1 MLFVVV
7 DVVAG
12 VTVVAALAVL
22 APWYPAFAAVILKW
36 CCLYDF

>member
-12 VTVVAALAVL
+12 VTVVAALVAL
-22 APWYPAFAAVILKW
+22 APWYPAFDAVILKR
-36 CCLYDF
+36 CCLYAF